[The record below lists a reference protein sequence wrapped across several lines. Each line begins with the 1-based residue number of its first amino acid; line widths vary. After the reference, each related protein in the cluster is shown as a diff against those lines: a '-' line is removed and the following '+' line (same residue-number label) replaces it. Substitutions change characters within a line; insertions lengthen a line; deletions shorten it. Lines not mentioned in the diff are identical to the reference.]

1 MYISKE
7 IENKTPDRLACYD
20 SNIEWGSTTE
30 VFDLYINLF
39 STDQNFDDRFFNS
52 ISTCYSEKHQLTW
65 SQMR

>member
-30 VFDLYINLF
+30 VLSLYKF
-39 STDQNFDDRFFNS
+39 VFNR
-52 ISTCYSEKHQLTW
+52 SEF
-65 SQMR
+65 